1 MIYRIIKLNPNLI
14 EFLFIWILGQ
24 QPQQPNMFGNQ
35 SVDFNNAFNSN
46 NTTTPSSSTNLMDDF
61 LQPER
66 QSNSS
71 AGMTTDSARLTG
83 DLDQGLQQMAQSL
96 GLFFLLYFKKMLKSW
111 AIWLDYI
118 MLNFQLIY

>member
-1 MIYRIIKLNPNLI
+1 
-14 EFLFIWILGQ
+14 
-24 QPQQPNMFGNQ
+24 MFGNQ

-46 NTTTPSSSTNLMDDF
+46 NTTTQSSNTNLMDDF

-96 GLFFLLYFKKMLKSW
+96 GFLFSLYLKNVEKLSNMIRFYYVELFDYLLIFYF
-111 AIWLDYI
+111 
-118 MLNFQLIY
+118 